1 MPEETNPMEPLV
13 EIETEVAGEMKLREL
28 TPTPTVE
35 EKMVGSMR
43 KIGECIV
50 SVANSS

>member
-13 EIETEVAGEMKLREL
+13 EIETSEVADGVKLKS
-28 TPTPTVE
+28 TPAIE
-35 EKMVGSMR
+35 IKAVGGLR

-50 SVANSS
+50 SVMDSS